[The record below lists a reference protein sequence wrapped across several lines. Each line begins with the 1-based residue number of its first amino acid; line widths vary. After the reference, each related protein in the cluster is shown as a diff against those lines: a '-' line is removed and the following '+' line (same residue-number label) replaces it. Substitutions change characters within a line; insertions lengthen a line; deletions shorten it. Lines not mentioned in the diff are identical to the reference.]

1 MGITMSC
8 MDPRATWHGSLV
20 RPSLPFPLD
29 ADLAIGFEERDCNQI
44 GNWRRDKNGQPLS
57 EAPPRRGQEAEKRAQ
72 LRVCTR
78 LVRIVAA
85 AIRHY
90 GDWKKLPST
99 GSESWYALFPEG
111 DIQRVEAGINAEL
124 DASPV
129 DTTDTHVAP

>member
-1 MGITMSC
+1 MG
-8 MDPRATWHGSLV
+8 
-20 RPSLPFPLD
+20 
-29 ADLAIGFEERDCNQI
+29 
-44 GNWRRDKNGQPLS
+44 GQ
-57 EAPPRRGQEAEKRAQ
+57 RAQ
-72 LRVCTR
+72 LRVRTR

-90 GDWKKLPST
+90 GDWSQLPSK